1 MLAQVSQLALCK
13 RLAVGMRVSHCMWQ
27 SKLEV
32 RHAHGGW
39 RGTVTKVT
47 LIIIKGRKTGK
58 QIPAKPMI
66 LSLELRGRKIQVHT

>member
-1 MLAQVSQLALCK
+1 MDMV
-13 RLAVGMRVSHCMWQ
+13 
-27 SKLEV
+27 
-32 RHAHGGW
+32 GW
-39 RGTVTKVT
+39 RGMVTKVN